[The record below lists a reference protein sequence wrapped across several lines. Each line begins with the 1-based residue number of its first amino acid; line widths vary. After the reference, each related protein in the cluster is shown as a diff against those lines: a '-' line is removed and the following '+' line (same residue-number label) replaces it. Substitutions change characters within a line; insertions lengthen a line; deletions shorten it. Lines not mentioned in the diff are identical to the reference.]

1 MDFMDVLVSTRSSG
15 LSDYRRSQAESSS
28 SRSSPSSRIMEL
40 GPFLN
45 EVSKELLMDGLF
57 STLTVP
63 FLILF
68 IKDLFSVKILFFEQE
83 TELEQNSH

>member
-1 MDFMDVLVSTRSSG
+1 
-15 LSDYRRSQAESSS
+15 
-28 SRSSPSSRIMEL
+28 MEL